1 MLEGDMAVDT
11 PDALQE
17 EPAPLIPLT
26 TVMWEHVLQ
35 RLTNNEKHI
44 ARQDAELAA
53 LRLENSTL
61 KRGEPKVAD
70 PAPFKGDR
78 KELPTFLSMC
88 DLNFAGNPSRFRTE
102 QDKIIY
108 AGSRLEGP
116 AFAWFQPKLTK
127 LRNGEPTPSELTSFK
142 TFAKALNTLYGDPDR
157 EATAE
162 REIYSLRQTG
172 SVADYASKFEAKS
185 QYLTWNDSGF
195 RAQFYRNLKDEVKDE
210 IARGDK
216 PESFADLRTLAIR
229 LDARLYERRLE
240 RGNPSM
246 SKAPLARVTT
256 PTGPQPMPDHA
267 PTQAPKMTTAPTT
280 RPGQPAGGLRVPSH
294 TPDGTYP
301 MELGARSWHL
311 TDAEKQRRRDLGLC
325 GYCGEGGHFRQQCP
339 ARPPPRA
346 ERRNMMTVELTQP
359 ETPAE
364 NTGTQE

>member
-1 MLEGDMAVDT
+1 
-11 PDALQE
+11 
-17 EPAPLIPLT
+17 
-26 TVMWEHVLQ
+26 MWEHVLR
-35 RLTNNEKHI
+35 RLTDNERHI
-44 ARQDAELAA
+44 ARQDTELAA

-116 AFAWFQPKLTK
+116 AFAWLQPKLTK
-127 LRNGEPTPSELTSFK
+127 LRNGEQPIPTELTSFK
-142 TFAKALNTLYGDPDR
+142 AFAKALNTLYGDPDR

-162 REIYSLRQTG
+162 REIYGLRQTG

-185 QYLTWNDSGF
+185 QYLTWNDSGL

-216 PESFADLRTLAIR
+216 PDSFADLRTLAIR
-229 LDARLYERRLE
+229 LDNRLYERRLD
-240 RGNPSM
+240 RTNPST
-246 SKAPLARVTT
+246 SKAPFTKTAP
-256 PTGPQPMPDHA
+256 PTGPQPMPNRTYTPA
-267 PTQAPKMTTAPTT
+267 PNVAAAPTT
-280 RPGQPAGGLRVPSH
+280 QPGQPTGGLRVPSH

-301 MELGARSWHL
+301 MELGSRGWQL
-311 TDAEKQRRRDLGLC
+311 TETEKQRRRELELC
-325 GYCGEGGHFRQQCP
+325 GYCGEGGHYRQHCP
-339 ARPPPRA
+339 ARPPPRT
-346 ERRNMMTVELTQP
+346 ERRNMMTVELAKP
-359 ETPAE
+359 EAPAE
-364 NTGTQE
+364 NTNTQE